1 MTPPIESEEVT
12 TPDVLSSSPGGN
24 AMDLSPLPHKAPY
37 FVSQVTLPSPSPEIT
52 PDIEDEFSS
61 ELLCDQQ
68 QSIAQ
73 ASTSQPPT
81 FLQLPEYVFCHS
93 LVLHNAN
100 RPRQAPTTAHASFAL
115 TQ

>member
-37 FVSQVTLPSPSPEIT
+37 FISQVTLPSPSPETT
-52 PDIEDEFSS
+52 PMTEDDFSS
-61 ELLCDQQ
+61 ELLCDLQ

-81 FLQLPEYVFCHS
+81 FLQLPEYVIFRCLTLDEANS
-93 LVLHNAN
+93 L
-100 RPRQAPTTAHASFAL
+100 RQTPTSAHTSFAIP
-115 TQ
+115 